1 MENSIGET
9 LLIRREK
16 AICKMCGSTLEIR
29 LIIYNQ
35 YGGQGL
41 DLYCPNCQR
50 IEYGVDPKIYSMAKT
65 FVDKFEFNYYTEMY
79 EDTRNYQLN
88 IAKICEISMWLLNY
102 LNSTDQYGF
111 LKDGSIINV
120 DVIK

>member
-1 MENSIGET
+1 MRVNLTMCPENGKVCFVPET
-9 LLIRREK
+9 GK
-16 AICKMCGSTLEIR
+16 
-29 LIIYNQ
+29 
-35 YGGQGL
+35 
-41 DLYCPNCQR
+41 
-50 IEYGVDPKIYSMAKT
+50 YGVDPKIYSMAKT